1 MSYYY
6 YSMIAC
12 ILQKTIIRLSPSIH
26 KGNIIKIAGSICFL
40 SSINNSYSIEYAIT
54 YNNNKNIFLIGMN
67 TKKSK

>member
-26 KGNIIKIAGSICFL
+26 KGNIIKMAGLHFP
-40 SSINNSYSIEYAIT
+40 SSINNSYSIEHTIT
-54 YNNNKNIFLIGMN
+54 HNDNTNIFLADTNI
-67 TKKSK
+67 K